1 VQTKTPDATEL
12 ALREK
17 LPREH
22 WIPING
28 LLVTLGQNICHPTSP
43 RCSICPVA
51 EACARVG
58 VTRSR

>member
-1 VQTKTPDATEL
+1 VQTKTPEDTEM
-12 ALREK
+12 ALRAK
-17 LPREH
+17 LPQEY

-43 RCSICPVA
+43 RCSECPVA
-51 EACARVG
+51 ALCQRIG